1 MIDQERRKKLAL
13 HLRHLSVG
21 VITNDDF
28 ESNVM
33 DDVTNG
39 WSPEQ
44 YYRAKEAKSDDPIIT
59 PMLELCWGLYSDTK
73 NYRLKGR
80 DQLSDETLK
89 VIARCILFLHSDEE
103 YEWPYFD
110 STHPIFKFS
119 LKDFVKAILT
129 LGQHYRDKKFE
140 REQSYID
147 FQKTGDYDY
156 WPFLKKADYLEEL
169 NNQPFLAPKSATI

>member
-39 WSPEQ
+39 WAPEQ
-44 YYRAKEAKSDDPIIT
+44 YYRAKEAKSDDPIII
-59 PMLELCWGLYSDTK
+59 PMLELSWGLYSDTK

-80 DQLSDETLK
+80 DHLSDETLK
-89 VIARCILFLHSDEE
+89 VIASCILFLHSDKE
-103 YEWPYFD
+103 YKWPYFD

-119 LKDFVKAILT
+119 LKDFIKSILT
-129 LGQHYRDKKFE
+129 LGQYYRDKKFE
-140 REQSYID
+140 REKAFID
-147 FQKTGDYDY
+147 FQKMGDYDY
-156 WPFLKKADYLEEL
+156 WPFFTKTDYLEEL
-169 NNQPFLAPKSATI
+169 NNQPFLAADKSII